1 MSTRKTEV
9 AALARALDKDL
20 VARALDE
27 HEGKATRPR
36 DESFSPQAR
45 ALLILAATRWF
56 GAM

>member
-9 AALARALDKDL
+9 TPLARVLDKDL
-20 VARALDE
+20 VARALDQ
-27 HEGKATRPR
+27 HEGKAKLPR